1 MGRKEEALVGTIRKV
16 FDAAPVRV
24 AIGDDAAVIDVDG
37 PLVVTNDLLVE
48 DVDFTRAIP
57 LEMIGRK
64 ALAAN
69 LSDLAAMGARP
80 LHFVLALALPHDLL
94 QDIDRLLGAMA
105 ELARSNRITLI
116 GGDLSSAAKLTISI
130 TAFGQAQRPLLR
142 SGAKV
147 GDRIYVSRPLG
158 GSAAGLHLLTKG
170 WTITASGDARP
181 PADDTLGYALRE
193 FGAAALRHHCS
204 PSAEVELGMKLGV
217 IDEVTACLDISDGL
231 STDLHRLCAASNAG
245 ADIEWERVP
254 LFPDL
259 MQSGRALGISPEEAA
274 LHGGEEFALLFT
286 SSLRESELSQMLGRP
301 VYAIGRIKRDAG
313 VTLFRGE
320 ASVPLGDH
328 GFDHFA

>member
-1 MGRKEEALVGTIRKV
+1 MGRKEEALVGRIRTI
-16 FDAAPVRV
+16 FDVAPIAV
-24 AIGDDAAVIDVDG
+24 AIGDDAAVLEVAG
-37 PLVVTNDLLVE
+37 PIVVTNDLLVE
-48 DVDFTRAIP
+48 DVDFTRMIP
-57 LEMIGRK
+57 MEMIGRK

-80 LHFVLALALPHDLL
+80 LHFVLALAIPHDLL
-94 QDIDRLLGAMA
+94 GEIDRLLQAMA
-105 ELARSNRITLI
+105 ELARSSGITLI

-130 TAFGQAQRPLLR
+130 TAFGATPRPLLR
-142 SGAKV
+142 SGAQP

-158 GSAAGLHLLTKG
+158 GSAVGLHLLGAG
-170 WTITASGDARP
+170 WSITASGDAQP
-181 PADDTLGYALRE
+181 PDSAALGYALRE
-193 FGAAALRHHCS
+193 FGAAAMRHHCA
-204 PSAEVELGMKLGV
+204 PAAEVELGVRLGA
-217 IDEVTACLDISDGL
+217 IDQVTACLDISDGL
-231 STDLHRLCAASNAG
+231 STDLHRLCAASSVG

-259 MQSGRALGISPEEAA
+259 MQSGRALGVSPEEAA

-301 VYAIGRIKRDAG
+301 VYAIGRIRRDPG